1 MTRVVAGALGT
12 VVVLLMGGLRFIF
25 SGIFDVSADAPHWPI
40 TRKIMEIVRDRS
52 VEVRARAVSVPN
64 LSDDQAILK
73 GAGQYAA
80 MCANCHLAPGQERSE
95 IRPGLYPQPPD
106 LSKHAVDPKT
116 AFWVIKHG
124 IKMSGM
130 PAWGRSHDDA
140 TLWSIV
146 AFMQKLPGT
155 SPEQYKE
162 MVAKAPTGEHTE
174 SADRSP
180 DDHSEKNA
188 ASGKAGSKANH
199 KH

>member
-1 MTRVVAGALGT
+1 
-12 VVVLLMGGLRFIF
+12 MGGLIFIF
-25 SGIFDVSADAPHWPI
+25 SGIFDVSADAPHWPV

-95 IRPGLYPQPPD
+95 IRPGLYPRPPD

-116 AFWVIKHG
+116 AFWVTKHG

-146 AFMQKLPGT
+146 AFMQKLLGM

-162 MVAKAPTGEHTE
+162 MVVGQGAQ
-174 SADRSP
+174 R
-180 DDHSEKNA
+180 
-188 ASGKAGSKANH
+188 
-199 KH
+199 